1 MVMSAVNFSLSI
13 KKEKINQRIDYSLQ
27 EFKKSLF
34 EYIDNFRNIVR
45 TYGSLKMP
53 APNGFEKLFQN

>member
-1 MVMSAVNFSLSI
+1 MVISAVNFSLSI
-13 KKEKINQRIDYSLQ
+13 KKEKTNQRIDYSLQ

-34 EYIDNFRNIVR
+34 EYIDGFRNIVR
-45 TYGSLKMP
+45 TYDSLKMP